1 MPSIRLL
8 AMTGSARRESY
19 NRKIL
24 NIISEGAKRAG
35 AEVSFVEPY
44 NYPLPLYDGDLEAT
58 SGLPEAAT
66 ELQQL
71 FAGHDGLLL
80 AGPEYNGF
88 FSPLIKNTLD
98 WISRPMVDGSGRP
111 GTIHVRGKPACI
123 ASASPGAMGGIRS
136 LQHTRLY
143 LSNLGFIVL
152 PDQVGVPF
160 ANKVFADDGA
170 MTDER
175 LRTALESAGAAV
187 ATMARRLKAT

>member
-1 MPSIRLL
+1 MSEIQLL

-19 NRKIL
+19 SRKVL
-24 NIISEGAKRAG
+24 RVLARGAEQAGAK
-35 AEVSFVEPY
+35 VTFVEPY
-44 NYPLPLYDGDLEAT
+44 AYPLPIYDGDLEAT
-58 SGLPEAAT
+58 SGLPEAAN
-66 ELQQL
+66 ELQRL

-98 WISRPMVDGSGRP
+98 WVSRPLADDSGRP

-123 ASASPGAMGGIRS
+123 AAASPGALGGIRS

-143 LSNLGFIVL
+143 LSNLGFVVL

-160 ANKVFADDGA
+160 ANKVFAEDGA

-175 LRTALESAGAAV
+175 LRIALESAGAAV
-187 ATMARRLKAT
+187 ASMARLLKAG